1 MPSTHTSRSSRK
13 TWSTTPLSVPASRG
27 TCIGWLVARAGRVE
41 PAGRSTCK
49 LLHQSAAPRRS
60 PLPGFLP
67 HGCSDHAGPAGY
79 LPQGPGSPRQVA
91 SVLVGSGQQHLGVFW
106 LLFASH
112 IVGLMKQEA
121 EAVTSLPK
129 LPWLSRSPWNLDP
142 GAPGPAA
149 LSAVCGAVCA
159 DVSPTSPG
167 SPAGHE
173 HAEQHS
179 SPLADL
185 RPGARG

>member
-1 MPSTHTSRSSRK
+1 M
-13 TWSTTPLSVPASRG
+13 
-27 TCIGWLVARAGRVE
+27 
-41 PAGRSTCK
+41 
-49 LLHQSAAPRRS
+49 
-60 PLPGFLP
+60 
-67 HGCSDHAGPAGY
+67 
-79 LPQGPGSPRQVA
+79 
-91 SVLVGSGQQHLGVFW
+91 LVGSGQQHLGVFW

-121 EAVTSLPK
+121 EAHSDLPAQAPPAEPEP
-129 LPWLSRSPWNLDP
+129 LELGS

-173 HAEQHS
+173 HTEQDS

-185 RPGARG
+185 RPGARGQGLRR